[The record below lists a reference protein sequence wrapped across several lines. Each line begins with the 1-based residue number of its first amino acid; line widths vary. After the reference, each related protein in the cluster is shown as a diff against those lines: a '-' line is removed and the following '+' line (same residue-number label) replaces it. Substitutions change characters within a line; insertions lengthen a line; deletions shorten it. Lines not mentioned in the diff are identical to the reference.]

1 MRWLEPLLAL
11 QARWSAL
18 PASGRLLAEFLQSRE
33 GTHLFLYPFAGRQA
47 HLGIASLVAWRASR
61 ASAAT
66 FSMAVNDYGLELL
79 SPQAIDW
86 PALLSDGDA
95 AAALFAG
102 DNLLP
107 DLLAGLNAAELAQRR
122 FREIARIAGLV
133 FQGFPGEGR
142 SARQLQASS
151 GLFFQVFRQ
160 HDPGNL
166 LLTQAE
172 EEVLRQELEV
182 DRLGE
187 ALARMR
193 ASRLTLQ
200 RLERPS
206 PFAFPLLIERLRE
219 KLSTEK
225 LRDRIERM
233 LQDAERAADGA
244 PVRKPRP
251 ARVPR

>member
-1 MRWLEPLLAL
+1 MKNYE
-11 QARWSAL
+11 
-18 PASGRLLAEFLQSRE
+18 SR
-33 GTHLFLYPFAGRQA
+33 
-47 HLGIASLVAWRASR
+47 
-61 ASAAT
+61 
-66 FSMAVNDYGLELL
+66 
-79 SPQAIDW
+79 
-86 PALLSDGDA
+86 
-95 AAALFAG
+95 
-102 DNLLP
+102 
-107 DLLAGLNAAELAQRR
+107 
-122 FREIARIAGLV
+122 
-133 FQGFPGEGR
+133 
-142 SARQLQASS
+142 LQASS

-233 LQDAERAADGA
+233 LQDAERAADGPPA
-244 PVRKPRP
+244 RQPRP